1 MADDPHRIE
10 LQAAI
15 AMVAKARQAG
25 GLKVKGWQFGG
36 GIIRE
41 ILDQPGV
48 TGIRM
53 YMARTDEDEP
63 TLVLVGTDAEGRDR
77 FEGTLAEEAEPCPPI
92 CDDKSPFFAP

>member
-1 MADDPHRIE
+1 MADDPHRISLE
-10 LQAAI
+10 DAARL
-15 AMVAKARQAG
+15 VAGARKAST
-25 GLKVKGWQFGG
+25 LEIKGWRFDAA
-36 GIIRE
+36 IIRE

-53 YMARTDEDEP
+53 YMARTDEGQP

-77 FEGTLAEEAEPCPPI
+77 AAGTIAEEGQPCPPE